1 MHERFLPE
9 GIAISSVYPA
19 LYTYTVS
26 SATQISTHDRSQ
38 IARYL
43 KP

>member
-9 GIAISSVYPA
+9 GIGLAVCILLCIPM
-19 LYTYTVS
+19 TVS